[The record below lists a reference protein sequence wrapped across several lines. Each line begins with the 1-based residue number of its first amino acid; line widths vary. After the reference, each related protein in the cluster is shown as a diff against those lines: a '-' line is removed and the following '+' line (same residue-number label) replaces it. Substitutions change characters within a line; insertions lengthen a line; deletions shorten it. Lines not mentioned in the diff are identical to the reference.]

1 MKLPRF
7 FRELPHVGPRE
18 RSESSRRR
26 RLVELIYVD
35 VARRRVALEVVYD
48 RVEVHRACFLVLPLF
63 STVGFDRLPAPR
75 ARGLI

>member
-35 VARRRVALEVVYD
+35 VARRRVALEVVD
-48 RVEVHRACFLVLPLF
+48 ERVEVHVSGAALF
-63 STVGFDRLPAPR
+63 STVGVDRLPAPR
-75 ARGLI
+75 ARGLV